1 MRQSARREYVTLA
14 ALSASGGM
22 TFLIPLY
29 LHHLGYPVSVVG
41 LLAGL
46 AALATLLSRI
56 PVPLLYRPQRA
67 RTLLLATAAGGL
79 VSTAILPWLP
89 NLTLFTVVLLGS
101 CAMSGVATTVF
112 LARYLDL
119 LGEETDRR
127 RAMGNYGGTQA
138 LGYTASNVFIG
149 TLADFL
155 GFPAAFMFGAMM
167 FGVAGLLLINAP
179 NPPAKAAAPRGLARP
194 RTRGG
199 LRGYLAA
206 IADPGLWLVLNAN
219 SWNQCLHILQ
229 ASFIPVLAT
238 TVGLGAAQVGI
249 VRAIYSAVNAVGRPA
264 AGIVM
269 GRLALRHVGYLGL
282 AIQASP
288 LFLLPFA
295 QDVLPFVVVSLMAG
309 FGRAVVVVAASAGLA
324 EEVDET
330 RVSRGLAT
338 SAYSTSMDVP
348 NVVWPLGVGLVASVV
363 GLGFAFPIAA
373 MAVLGGYTAGD
384 LAVAQWR
391 ARRGPRPVP
400 AAATPAGVRG

>member
-1 MRQSARREYVTLA
+1 MSHTARREYATLA

-29 LHHLGYPVSVVG
+29 LNHLGYPVGVVG

-67 RTLLLATAAGGL
+67 RTLLLATTAGGMA
-79 VSTAILPWLP
+79 STALLPWLSD
-89 NLTLFTVVLLGS
+89 LTAFTAVLLVS
-101 CAMSGVATTVF
+101 CALSGIATTVF

-119 LGEETDRR
+119 LGAGTDRR

-155 GFPAAFMFGAMM
+155 GFPAAFLFGAVM
-167 FGVAGLLLINAP
+167 FAVAGLLLVGAP
-179 NPPAKAAAPRGLARP
+179 NPPARAQAPTGLVLP

-199 LRGYLAA
+199 PRGYLAA

-219 SWNQCLHILQ
+219 SWNQCFQILQ
-229 ASFIPVLAT
+229 ASFLPVLAT
-238 TVGLGAAQVGI
+238 TVGLGPAQVGV
-249 VRAIYSAVNAVGRPA
+249 VRALYSGINALGRPA
-264 AGIVM
+264 AGMVM
-269 GRLALRHVGYLGL
+269 GRLALRHVAYLGL
-282 AIQASP
+282 ATQAAP

-295 QDVLPFVVVSLMAG
+295 HDVAPFVVVSLLAG
-309 FGRAVVVVAASAGLA
+309 FGRAIVVVAASAGLA

-338 SAYSTSMDVP
+338 SAYSTSNDVP
-348 NVVWPLGVGLVASVV
+348 NVVGPLVVGLVASVV
-363 GLGFAFPIAA
+363 GLGFTFPIAA
-373 MAVLGGYTAGD
+373 VAILGGYTAGD

-391 ARRGPRPVP
+391 ARRGPRPSS
-400 AAATPAGVRG
+400 AAGTTAGARG